1 MKFPVVSYALV
12 LFFLACTAED
22 SAKGGGTGSSGA
34 AGKPT
39 SQPSVSKN
47 PDAEAGTAKPKVP
60 AVEAGVEVP
69 KPEPQPSPIDK
80 YAHVDAEGAAKLLA
94 ADPAIKILDVRTSR
108 EFKGG
113 HLKGAMNVDILVSS
127 FEKKI
132 AVMDKGTHYLVHCQS
147 GKRSTSALHKFAK
160 LGFDKVT
167 HLDGGFAAWS
177 KADQPVEK

>member
-12 LFFLACTAED
+12 LFFVACTAEE
-22 SAKGGGTGSSGA
+22 SAPGAGTNSSGA
-34 AGKPT
+34 AGSPT
-39 SQPSVSKN
+39 SKPSVTKD
-47 PDAEAGTAKPKVP
+47 PPAEVVTAKPKG
-60 AVEAGVEVP
+60 AAAGSGVEIP

-94 ADPAIKILDVRTSR
+94 AEPAIKILDVRTSR
-108 EFKGG
+108 EFKRG

-127 FEKKI
+127 FEKKV
-132 AVMDKGTHYLVHCQS
+132 AAMDKATHYLVHCQS

-177 KADQPVEK
+177 QAGHLVEK